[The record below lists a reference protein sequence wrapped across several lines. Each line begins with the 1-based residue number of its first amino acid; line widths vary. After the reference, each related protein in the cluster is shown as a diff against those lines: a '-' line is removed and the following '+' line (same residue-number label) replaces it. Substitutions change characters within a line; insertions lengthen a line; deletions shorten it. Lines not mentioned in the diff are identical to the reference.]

1 VTPTATGTPHG
12 YARPGCLPSVDGN
25 GGEDGDNGLARG
37 GREGVPRDTLGV
49 PLALVPIMFTD
60 RVRIEY

>member
-12 YARPGCLPSVDGN
+12 YARPGFLPGVDGN

-37 GREGVPRDTLGV
+37 WDTLGV

-60 RVRIEY
+60 RVRIED